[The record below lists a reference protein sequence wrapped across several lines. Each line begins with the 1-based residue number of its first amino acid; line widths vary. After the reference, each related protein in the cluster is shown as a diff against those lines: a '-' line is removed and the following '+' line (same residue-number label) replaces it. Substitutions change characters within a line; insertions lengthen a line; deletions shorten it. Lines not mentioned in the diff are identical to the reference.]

1 MGENLDIGLEWT
13 DWMVGLKLHKAVER
27 LSRERKAV
35 ELKCQSQYI
44 YYRQFQF
51 NIRAFWLL
59 LKVRRF

>member
-35 ELKCQSQYI
+35 ELKCSVSVY
-44 YYRQFQF
+44 
-51 NIRAFWLL
+51 LL
-59 LKVRRF
+59 PPISV